1 MSERKQARRYSLNHR
16 HSGWKKELVKN
27 QLKEATEL
35 VDQWKTDLNV
45 LDVHVK
51 KVEVEKT
58 STKKAQDEM
67 AAKRETARKFLE
79 DTEVEF
85 AGLGKKMEDLTHEE
99 EEDLDDRKKKATSEL
114 DKGETKKKKKL
125 ETELAGINETFQK
138 KTAKAKLDKA
148 VAKTEAE
155 RGW

>member
-1 MSERKQARRYSLNHR
+1 MAEKRQARRCSLTHR
-16 HSGWKKELVKN
+16 HSGRKKELVKN

-35 VDQWKTDLNV
+35 VVDQWKTDFDG

-79 DTEVEF
+79 DPEVEF
-85 AGLGKKMEDLTHEE
+85 S
-99 EEDLDDRKKKATSEL
+99 R
-114 DKGETKKKKKL
+114 
-125 ETELAGINETFQK
+125 INLPK
-138 KTAKAKLDKA
+138 
-148 VAKTEAE
+148 
-155 RGW
+155 